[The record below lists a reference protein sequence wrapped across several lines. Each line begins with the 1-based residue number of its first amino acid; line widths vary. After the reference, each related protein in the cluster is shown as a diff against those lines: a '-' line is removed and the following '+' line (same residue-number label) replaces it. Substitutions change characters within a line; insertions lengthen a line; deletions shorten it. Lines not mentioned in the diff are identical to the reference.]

1 MRQFIINH
9 ARFFLI
15 AVVDIIFFLFCFLW
29 GHPFS
34 WASAD
39 EKLKVLYTLVAIT
52 VCLALVFNLRH
63 AFIALGARIRFFL
76 KVENK
81 IKTPEHKKRTGRQRL
96 PHDEIVAELCHSLK
110 NQYGWFWKHK
120 VTFLMLTGNSVE
132 VDKLAPGLSKQYWL
146 EDGGVVLLWGGN
158 VASEPEQGWFSALRK
173 LRRRPA
179 DGMVWVTSAF
189 DRLPGAPTQP
199 AAPLSDAAMDS
210 LAHALGNRYDALG
223 WKLPLYVWSLHTQAG
238 ESSGRGSQPVGCLLP
253 ANCKPEMLATQLND
267 LIPPLTAQGI
277 QQVCGRP
284 QHHFLLAL
292 ADQLRRHSA
301 SLTGPLSVLLN
312 PYRPLPLAG
321 VVFSQPSAGAARSVA
336 HHWGKD
342 NRWDI
347 IPERVQTLPSGLRPR
362 KPGISAGQV
371 AGVTIAVLMAL
382 WGVSMVVSFI
392 SNRSLVASAQEQVH
406 QASADNQPLAA
417 RLQAL
422 SELQKTLSRLQY
434 RAEHGAP
441 WYARGGLSQNDD
453 LLAALLPRYGENAIP
468 LLRDAAAVHLQQQLN
483 AYVQLPPDS
492 PLREKMTKTAW
503 EQLKLYL
510 MLARPE
516 RMDAVW
522 FSGALM
528 QDWPQRPGV
537 KDGIWQGSG
546 ASLLRFYGE
555 SLATHPAWRLHPDDG
570 LISQVRT
577 LLIRQM
583 GMRNSEST
591 LYQKMLAQ
599 VANQYADLHLAD
611 MTGDTDA
618 SRLFTTDEVVPGM
631 FTRQAWE
638 QAVQPAI
645 EKVVTGRR
653 DEMDWVLSDSRQPVT
668 QQTSPEALKARLT
681 ERYFADFGGVWLD
694 FLNSLRLQP
703 AATLSDA
710 IDQLTL
716 MADVRQS
723 PLVALM
729 NTLSVQGRTGQ
740 TGDALSDSLVKSAK
754 NLFNRDEQAVIDQ
767 QSGAH
772 GPLDA
777 TFGPVLALLGNQT
790 KGAENSDL
798 NLQTF
803 LTRVTQVRL
812 RLQQVTNATDPQAMT
827 QALAQTVFQ
836 GKAVD
841 LTETRDYGS
850 LVAAG
855 LGQEWSGFGQT
866 VFVRPMEQAWQQVL
880 TPAAESLNAQWRS
893 AVVDDWNNAFG
904 GRYPFKDVSSEV
916 SLPLLGKYLNGD
928 SGRITRFLQT
938 RLSGVLHKEGSRW
951 TADSINAQGLTF
963 NPAFLKAMNTLS
975 HLSDVVFT
983 RGEAGLH
990 FELRPG
996 TEDGVMQTDLVI
1008 DSQKLTYM
1016 NQMPVWKRFSWPADT
1031 EAPGAALS
1039 WISTKAGTRQYADMS
1054 GAWGWIRLL
1063 DKATVSTYPGTGS
1076 SWSLSWKAQDG
1087 KALHY
1092 TLRTEAGEGP
1102 LALLKLRNFT
1112 LPAQIF
1118 SVDPAMLN
1126 GNKLTDGE
1134 YGDDD
1139 ISSGAEGT
1147 E

>member
-1 MRQFIINH
+1 MRAVDSSLWRGSWGRFGLTAVIVGAVAWLIWRYGERAGLDTAGLKWLGFIGAMMIVLLIRH
-9 ARFFLI
+9 GGIISQAVKARWYRYQ
-15 AVVDIIFFLFCFLW
+15 AKQKNENP
-29 GHPFS
+29 G
-34 WASAD
+34 D
-39 EKLKVLYTLVAIT
+39 ESRVTQT
-52 VCLALVFNLRH
+52 SPRH
-63 AFIALGARIRFFL
+63 
-76 KVENK
+76 V
-81 IKTPEHKKRTGRQRL
+81 T
-96 PHDEIVAELCHSLK
+96 VAEIRTAMRH
-110 NQYGWFWKHK
+110 QYGRTWCRRLRILL
-120 VTFLMLTGNSVE
+120 VTGSVTDAE
-132 VDKLAPGLSKQYWL
+132 QLAPKLTQELWQ
-146 EDGGVVLLWGGN
+146 EDQGTLLLWGGDLN
-158 VASEPEQGWFSALRK
+158 TPTDTDWLTALCK
-173 LRRRPA
+173 LRRRPV
-179 DGMVWVTSAF
+179 DGIVWATSQLESPAEN
-189 DRLPGAPTQP
+189 
-199 AAPLSDAAMDS
+199 AAPALTPDAMDTLAAS
-210 LAHALGNRYDALG
+210 LSARYTVLG
-223 WKLPLYVWSLHTQAG
+223 WQLPLYVWSLHARAG
-238 ESSGRGSQPVGCLLP
+238 QQEGRITQPVGCLLP
-253 ANCKPEMLATQLND
+253 PGCRAEGLGNQLAT
-267 LIPPLTAQGI
+267 LTPGLVAQGI
-277 QQVCGRP
+277 QQICTKV
-284 QHHFLLAL
+284 QHNFLLSL
-292 ADQLRRHSA
+292 ADQLSRVPETV
-301 SLTGPLSVLLN
+301 TGPLSVLLN

-321 VVFSQPSAGAARSVA
+321 VVFSPPSAGAARSVK

-347 IPERVQTLPSGLRPR
+347 ITDSVQSLPAGLRPR
-362 KPGISAGQV
+362 KPGVSARQIIVGALTIMMAGWAIS
-371 AGVTIAVLMAL
+371 MA
-382 WGVSMVVSFI
+382 VSFTV
-392 SNRSLVASAQEQVH
+392 NRSLVATAQEQV
-406 QASADNQPLAA
+406 QQVSAEMQPLAT
-417 RLQAL
+417 RLHAL
-422 SELQKTLSRLQY
+422 SELQKTLYRLQY

-441 WYARGGLSQNDD
+441 WYTRGGLSQNDV

-492 PLREKMTKTAW
+492 TLREKMTKTAYD
-503 EQLKLYL
+503 QLKLYL

-516 RMDAVW
+516 RMDAAW
-522 FSGALM
+522 FSGTLM

-546 ASLLRFYGE
+546 TSLLRFFGA
-555 SLATHPAWRLHPDDG
+555 SLMTHPQWRLHPDDG
-570 LISQVRT
+570 LISQART

-599 VANQYADLHLAD
+599 VANQYADLRLED

-645 EKVVTGRR
+645 EKVVTERR
-653 DEMDWVLSDSRQPVT
+653 DEMDWVLSDSRQPAT
-668 QQTSPEALKARLT
+668 PQTSPEALKARLT

-703 AATLSDA
+703 ATTLSDA

-740 TGDALSDSLVKSAK
+740 TGEAISDSLVKSAK
-754 NLFNRDEQAVIDQ
+754 NLFNRDEQAAIDQ
-767 QSGAH
+767 QGGAH

-777 TFGPVLALLGNQT
+777 TFGPVLALMGNQT
-790 KGAENSDL
+790 KGAGNTDL
-798 NLQTF
+798 SLQTF
-803 LTRVTQVRL
+803 LTRITQVRL

-880 TPAAESLNAQWRS
+880 TPAAESLNAQWQS
-893 AVVDDWNNAFG
+893 AVVDDWNSAFG

-916 SLPLLGKYLNGD
+916 SLPLLAKYLNGD
-928 SGRITRFLQT
+928 SGRIARFLQT
-938 RLSGVLHKEGSRW
+938 RLNGVLHKEGSRW

-963 NPAFLKAMNTLS
+963 DPLFLKAMNTLS
-975 HLSDVVFT
+975 HISDVVFT
-983 RGEAGLH
+983 NGEAGLH

-996 TEDGVMQTDLVI
+996 TADGVMQTDLVI
-1008 DSQKLTYM
+1008 DSQKLIYM
-1016 NQMPVWKRFSWPADT
+1016 NQMPAWKRFNWPADT
-1031 EAPGAALS
+1031 EAPGATLS
-1039 WISTKAGTRQYADMS
+1039 WMSTQAGTRQYADMS

-1063 DKATVSTYPGTGS
+1063 DKATVSAYPGTGS
-1076 SWSLSWKAQDG
+1076 SWSLSWKAPDDR
-1087 KALHY
+1087 ALNY

-1112 LPAQIF
+1112 LPEAIF
-1118 SVDPAMLN
+1118 TVTIPMEETSVVS
-1126 GNKLTDGE
+1126 
-1134 YGDDD
+1134 DDSD
-1139 ISSGAEGT
+1139 TAEGAW
-1147 E
+1147 

>member
-1 MRQFIINH
+1 MKKLITRFSGLLFILLFTILCLVLLNIGAAQLGWNWQSNGKRLLVIISAAVGGAVLVILNRSLSGMIAQF
-9 ARFFLI
+9 RFFDWLRKHQNNDNKTSVTNI
-15 AVVDIIFFLFCFLW
+15 GNNNFYQD
-29 GHPFS
+29 
-34 WASAD
+34 
-39 EKLKVLYTLVAIT
+39 AIQSIK
-52 VCLALVFNLRH
+52 
-63 AFIALGARIRFFL
+63 AF
-76 KVENK
+76 
-81 IKTPEHKKRTGRQRL
+81 
-96 PHDEIVAELCHSLK
+96 
-110 NQYGWFWKHK
+110 YGWRWRNRTRILL
-120 VTFLMLTGNSVE
+120 VTGHVAQVEQLLPDLTVQQWQEGDNT
-132 VDKLAPGLSKQYWL
+132 L
-146 EDGGVVLLWGGN
+146 LLWGGDLN
-158 VASEPEQGWFSALRK
+158 NAPAAVWLQQLHGLGHRPLDGIVWITDRYSKNTALGESGAFTFPSAEQMDDFARNLLTVFAITGWRVPLYLWSLHESQPADSESISATCLLPSKCTSSICQTQLTRLLPMLVEQG
-173 LRRRPA
+173 
-179 DGMVWVTSAF
+179 
-189 DRLPGAPTQP
+189 TQRIMQNINHNF
-199 AAPLSDAAMDS
+199 LLNLVDFLTHNHKGISDS
-210 LAHALGNRYDALG
+210 LATFFSPHR
-223 WKLPLYVWSLHTQAG
+223 
-238 ESSGRGSQPVGCLLP
+238 
-253 ANCKPEMLATQLND
+253 QL
-267 LIPPLTAQGI
+267 
-277 QQVCGRP
+277 
-284 QHHFLLAL
+284 
-292 ADQLRRHSA
+292 S
-301 SLTGPLSVLLN
+301 
-312 PYRPLPLAG
+312 LAG
-321 VVFSQPSAGAARSVA
+321 IVFSQASSVPARRVRHA
-336 HHWGKD
+336 WIQD
-342 NRWDI
+342 PRWDALLDSLSKLPPGLKAKKTRFSVVKVCI
-347 IPERVQTLPSGLRPR
+347 I
-362 KPGISAGQV
+362 IV
-371 AGVTIAVLMAL
+371 AAMLAL
-382 WGVSMVVSFI
+382 WGGGSVISFLI
-392 SNRSLVASAQEQVH
+392 NNSTIHTSQELVQMATNEK
-406 QASADNQPLAA
+406 QPLAT
-417 RLQAL
+417 RLHAL

-434 RAEHGAP
+434 QTEHGAP
-441 WYARGGLSQNDD
+441 WYSRFGLNQNHD

-516 RMDAVW
+516 RMDAAW

-790 KGAENSDL
+790 KGVGNSDL
-798 NLQTF
+798 SLQTF

-996 TEDGVMQTDLVI
+996 TEEGVMQTDLVI

-1063 DKATVSTYPGTGS
+1063 DKATVSAYPGTGS